1 MPSALSP
8 NKFPALEEALGS
20 LHFADASPSS
30 SLPVTVRAASPAP
43 VSASTAPRPRR
54 AWHFTAISVGAVLA
68 VIALWQLTGS
78 LKWIDPLLL
87 PPPSEIWAS
96 TLELLETGYRQVP
109 LWQHF
114 SVSVLRASAAFVAA
128 IASGIPVG
136 LAMGLSPGFNAVLN
150 PFVQFLRPL
159 PKIALIP
166 LTVVWFG
173 IGEGS
178 KFFLIFISCFL
189 TVVVGAAAAV
199 SSVSQGR
206 IRAAR
211 VLGAS
216 RRQIYTHVVLPNAA
230 PELFTAVRLAIGIG
244 WTSLIAAEMVAAT
257 SGLGW
262 MVMNAGSYLRTDV
275 VMLGIVLLGVT
286 GYLFDF
292 VLVLL
297 QRATVPWAGKD
308 I

>member
-1 MPSALSP
+1 MHSALSLSEAEAGSAERVSVAP
-8 NKFPALEEALGS
+8 VKAAEASAAQRTQRPQRGPWYYAALS
-20 LHFADASPSS
+20 
-30 SLPVTVRAASPAP
+30 AAS
-43 VSASTAPRPRR
+43 
-54 AWHFTAISVGAVLA
+54 VL
-68 VIALWQLTGS
+68 VVLVLWQLSGS
-78 LKWIDPLLL
+78 LNWIDPLLL
-87 PPPSEIWAS
+87 PPPSEIWVS
-96 TLELLETGYRQVP
+96 TRELLETGYRQIP

-114 SVSVLRASAAFVAA
+114 GVSVLRASVAFAVA
-128 IASGIPVG
+128 IIVGIPIG
-136 LAMGLSPGFNAVLN
+136 LGMGLSPGFNAVLN

-199 SSVSQGR
+199 GSVSQGR

-211 VLGAS
+211 VLGAN

-230 PELFTAVRLAIGIG
+230 PELFTSVRLAVGIS

-262 MVMNAGSYLRTDV
+262 MVMNAGTYLRTDV
-275 VMLGIVLLGVT
+275 VMLGIVLLGLT
-286 GYLFDF
+286 GYLFDLA
-292 VLVLL
+292 LVLA
-297 QRATVPWAGKD
+297 QRATVPWAGRD
-308 I
+308 T

>member
-1 MPSALSP
+1 MSAVPLP
-8 NKFPALEEALGS
+8 PGATPLAPVFKTALPISGETARDT
-20 LHFADASPSS
+20 A
-30 SLPVTVRAASPAP
+30 LPVRAPATPAP
-43 VSASTAPRPRR
+43 PQSRVRR
-54 AWHFTAISVGAVLA
+54 RGALALLSLAAVLA
-68 VIALWQLTGS
+68 VLVLWQLSGS
-78 LKWIDPLLL
+78 LQWIDPLLL
-87 PPPSEIWAS
+87 PPPSEIWTS
-96 TLELLETGYRQVP
+96 TVEMLETGYRQVP

-114 SVSVLRASAAFVAA
+114 GISVARAFVAFVAA
-128 IASGIPVG
+128 ILVGIPVG
-136 LAMGLSPGFNAVLN
+136 LAMGLSPVFNALVN

-199 SSVSQGR
+199 ASVSQGR

-230 PELFTAVRLAIGIG
+230 PELFTSVRLAVGIG

-262 MVMNAGSYLRTDV
+262 MVMNAGAYLRTDV
-275 VMLGIVLLGVT
+275 VMLGIVLLGAT
-286 GYLFDF
+286 GYLFDLA
-292 VLVLL
+292 LVLA
-297 QRATVPWAGKD
+297 QRALVPWAGQD
-308 I
+308 A